1 MSERESESKSM
12 NVSESK
18 RSPKV
23 GINQLSSMEFRGLAS
38 DCVCN
43 HRTPRSSSYAS
54 TASYY
59 QHRLHFPIL
68 T

>member
-1 MSERESESKSM
+1 MSESESKSM
-12 NVSESK
+12 SE

-43 HRTPRSSSYAS
+43 HRTPPQQRNEPLFSSIIFFLNLS
-54 TASYY
+54 
-59 QHRLHFPIL
+59 FPVL
-68 T
+68 LYSS